1 MLENEPIIAKKY
13 AVAYHNNYIDQYSF
27 KEIKKLIELK
37 KFLAKNNHFY
47 VSLRIPNIP
56 IKIKEEVLDK
66 IVKEFEL
73 PSSFQKLMH
82 LLIKDGRIEI
92 LDSVL
97 LSIWRIYKQRNR
109 IVSLKISSSHKLN
122 DPDKKVI
129 KNLITDKLLKSS
141 NYKTALMKFKEDPSM
156 IVGLKIESRML
167 LWERSI
173 EKELMIIGK
182 SIAKEG
188 IPCE

>member
-13 AVAYHNNYIDQYSF
+13 AVAYLNNYIDQYSF